1 MYPKTP
7 RGRLLRPQVA
17 TGAATLLPAYREEGP
32 SMERSP
38 CRCLAKYCQRSWQ
51 GALQQLLGLL
61 PVGKTGSRCRILHT
75 AVLESPSKTR
85 SEAVVRRQAGLRK

>member
-32 SMERSP
+32 SGAQSLSMSGEILP
-38 CRCLAKYCQRSWQ
+38 EELARRT
-51 GALQQLLGLL
+51 AAALGLAASGKDRL
-61 PVGKTGSRCRILHT
+61 PVQNSAHSCAREPIKD
-75 AVLESPSKTR
+75 
-85 SEAVVRRQAGLRK
+85 